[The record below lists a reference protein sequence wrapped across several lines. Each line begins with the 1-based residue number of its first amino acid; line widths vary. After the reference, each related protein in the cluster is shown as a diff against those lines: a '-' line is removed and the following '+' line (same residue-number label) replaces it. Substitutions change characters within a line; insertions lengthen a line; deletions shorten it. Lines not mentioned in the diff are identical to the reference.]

1 MVIASLPA
9 GQYGT
14 TIAATTA
21 NALRFSLLHIR
32 FGLMVGIGAGVPQLE
47 HDQDVRLGDIVVS

>member
-1 MVIASLPA
+1 MFIASLPA
-9 GQYGT
+9 GQYGA

-32 FGLMVGIGAGVPQLE
+32 FSLMVEIGAGVPQLE